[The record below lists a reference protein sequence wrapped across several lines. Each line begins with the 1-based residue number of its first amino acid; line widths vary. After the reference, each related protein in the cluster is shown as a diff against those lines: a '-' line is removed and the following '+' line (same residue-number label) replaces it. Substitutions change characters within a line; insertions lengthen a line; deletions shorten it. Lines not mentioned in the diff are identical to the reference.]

1 MSIDEDREASGAEKD
16 ELGKEPA
23 AKRAAARKERQVD
36 AGTAGEKTGLGLKRQ
51 DQEVKE
57 PSDDPDEPLASLL
70 DPRRKL
76 WLAMAIAAI
85 ALLAVVAFS
94 LPAGNAST
102 GRPTPPWAV
111 WAIVLL
117 AIALGTYV
125 FLAERQLSGLYQGAT
140 ARQLALGRSRIAPED
155 AEALQEASS
164 ALTAGLPL
172 SDTLQI
178 ILSAAVQLLE
188 GNEGSIMLLDPE
200 DDNLETVC
208 YRGDPDRYEPF
219 AKIAMGQGIAGRV
232 AESREGVT
240 LSGPADP
247 EKYDGLVD
255 KKVTIDSSICVPLIA
270 TGKLIGVLNVDDTV
284 GGRGFDDTD
293 LTTLQVFADDA
304 AAAIVH
310 SAGIR

>member
-1 MSIDEDREASGAEKD
+1 MSIEEDREASRIKEDEFAED
-16 ELGKEPA
+16 PA
-23 AKRAAARKERQVD
+23 AKRAAARKERQVN
-36 AGTAGEKTGLGLKRQ
+36 AGTSGEKKGLGLKRQ
-51 DQEVKE
+51 ELADEAAA
-57 PSDDPDEPLASLL
+57 DDFNEPLASLR

-76 WLAMAIAAI
+76 WLIGAISALV
-85 ALLAVVAFS
+85 LLAIVAFS
-94 LPAGNAST
+94 LPAGDAST

-111 WAIVLL
+111 WAIVML

-125 FLAERQLSGLYQGAT
+125 FLAERQLSTLYQGAT
-140 ARQLALGRSRIAPED
+140 ARMLALGRSRIAPGD
-155 AEALQEASS
+155 AEALQEASG

-200 DDNLETVC
+200 DDHLETVC

-232 AESREGVT
+232 AQSRKGVT

-247 EKYDGLVD
+247 EKFEGLVD
-255 KKVTIDSSICVPLIA
+255 KKVEIHSSICVPLVA
-270 TGKLIGVLNVDDTV
+270 TGKLIGVLNVNDTA
-284 GGRGFDDTD
+284 GGRGFDSAD

>member
-16 ELGKEPA
+16 ELREVQA

-36 AGTAGEKTGLGLKRQ
+36 SGTAGEKTGLGLKRQ
-51 DQEVKE
+51 EQGAEAAAE
-57 PSDDPDEPLASLL
+57 DPDEPLAALR
-70 DPRRKL
+70 DPRSKL
-76 WLAMAIAAI
+76 WLAGAIAAVV
-85 ALLAVVAFS
+85 LLAIVAFS

-117 AIALGTYV
+117 AIALGAYV
-125 FLAERQLSGLYQGAT
+125 FLAERQYSALYQGAT
-140 ARQLALGRSRIAPED
+140 ARVLALGRSRIAPED

-200 DDNLETVC
+200 DDHLETVC
-208 YRGDPDRYEPF
+208 YRGDPERYEPF

-232 AESREGVT
+232 AQSRKGVT

-247 EKYDGLVD
+247 DKFEGLVD
-255 KKVTIDSSICVPLIA
+255 KKVKIDSSICVPLVA

>member
-1 MSIDEDREASGAEKD
+1 MSIDEDRDASGAESD
-16 ELGKEPA
+16 DLDSDPAEL
-23 AKRAAARKERQVD
+23 RAAARKERQVD
-36 AGTAGEKTGLGLKRQ
+36 AGTVGEKKGLGLKRQ
-51 DQEVKE
+51 EQDSKTPAEN
-57 PSDDPDEPLASLL
+57 PDAPLSSLQ

-76 WLAMAIAAI
+76 WLAGAIAAI
-85 ALLAVVAFS
+85 TLLAIVAFS
-94 LPAGNAST
+94 LPAGTGST

-125 FLAERQLSGLYQGAT
+125 FLAERQYSALYQGAT
-140 ARQLALGRSRIAPED
+140 ARMLALGRSRIAPED

-200 DDNLETVC
+200 DDHLETVC

-232 AESREGVT
+232 AESRKGVT

-247 EKYDGLVD
+247 DKFDGLVD
-255 KKVTIDSSICVPLIA
+255 KKVKIDSSICVPLIA

-284 GGRGFDDTD
+284 GGRGFDDAD

>member
-1 MSIDEDREASGAEKD
+1 MSIDEDRSASDTEVD
-16 ELGKEPA
+16 EHGEDPA
-23 AKRAAARKERQVD
+23 AVRAAARKERQIE
-36 AGTAGEKTGLGLKRQ
+36 AGTSGEKKGLGLKRQ
-51 DQEVKE
+51 EQDPTAPAE
-57 PSDDPDEPLASLL
+57 DPDDPLASLR
-70 DPRRKL
+70 DPRSKL
-76 WLAMAIAAI
+76 WLAGAITAI
-85 ALLAVVAFS
+85 ALLAIVAFS
-94 LPAGNAST
+94 LPAGNEAT

-117 AIALGTYV
+117 AVALAAYV
-125 FLAERQLSGLYQGAT
+125 FLAERQYSALYQGAT
-140 ARQLALGRSRIAPED
+140 ARMLALGRSRIAPAD
-155 AEALQEASS
+155 AEALQEASG

-200 DDNLETVC
+200 DNHLETVC

-232 AESREGVT
+232 AESRKGVA

-247 EKYDGLVD
+247 EKFAGLVD
-255 KKVTIDSSICVPLIA
+255 KKVKIDSSICVPLIA
-270 TGKLIGVLNVDDTV
+270 AGKLIGVLNVNDTV
-284 GGRGFDDTD
+284 GGRGFDDAD